1 MPGGIIVMNR
11 DWKFT
16 WEVEVAGKTFSRE
29 THRNFE
35 GFAHLK
41 PFVLKISEIRGSGE
55 FYFPIQIGEK
65 PIFFRKVYG
74 KCGLNS
80 MINQVTKVVNCFG
93 VESEDSSNKK
103 IVWECDNKYYFV
115 DDIADYMRLT

>member
-1 MPGGIIVMNR
+1 MNR

-16 WEVEVAGKTFSRE
+16 WEVEIAGKTFSRE

-41 PFVLKISEIRGSGE
+41 PFVLKISEINGTRK
-55 FYFPIQIGEK
+55 FHFPILVGTK
-65 PIFFRKVYG
+65 PVFFRKVYG

-80 MINQVTKVVNCFG
+80 MHNQVTKIINCFG
-93 VESEDSSNKK
+93 FESQDSSKK
-103 IVWECDNKYYFV
+103 ELVWECDDNYYFV
-115 DDIADYMRLT
+115 EDIANYMELI